1 MNPDTA
7 PTPRWVIKK
16 GDFDGK
22 PYLWDDR
29 KYDNY
34 DLGSLCRILNEY
46 EEKTNEVARL
56 RPLPKQ
62 DRTPPRLEAEIE
74 VVDDPSIYSHVEAR
88 YATADAIRYLRDE
101 IDYLKK
107 NQSLT
112 Q

>member
-1 MNPDTA
+1 MNPDAT

-56 RPLPKQ
+56 KEMVMDAARRGDMKAAHWKE
-62 DRTPPRLEAEIE
+62 RAEKAE
-74 VVDDPSIYSHVEAR
+74 SIIQQIHHYAGIVEGFQNAN
-88 YATADAIRYLRDE
+88 
-101 IDYLKK
+101 K
-107 NQSLT
+107 
-112 Q
+112 